1 MLSLKGGKYKL
12 LITCITLEL
21 FCPCGL
27 WSQSSS
33 WGFRSAEGNS
43 SISSPVCRISSVAG
57 RNVCLWAL
65 VFFQAKNQ
73 NPKASLR
80 ACLVWNSYGLLGC
93 CHCGSTAVR
102 YHGDLKHCHITCV
115 CLSNN
120 FSYNALI
127 PRWLNNKRI
136 IPTAM
141 SCYLPYK
148 KSIFNGLLT
157 ACQHLSVIF
166 LLL

>member
-1 MLSLKGGKYKL
+1 MLYIKGGKYKL
-12 LITCITLEL
+12 LMTSITLEL

-27 WSQSSS
+27 WSQQSS
-33 WGFRSAEGNS
+33 WGFRGAKGNS
-43 SISSPVCRISSVAG
+43 DISSPVCRISSLAG
-57 RNVCLWAL
+57 RNVFLWAL

-80 ACLVWNSYGLLGC
+80 ACLVWNSYRFLGC

-102 YHGDLKHCHITCV
+102 YHGDLKHCHITCM
-115 CLSNN
+115 CLSNT
-120 FSYNALI
+120 FCCIALMI
-127 PRWLNNKRI
+127 KQQTCI

-141 SCYLPYK
+141 SRNLPYK

-157 ACQHLSVIF
+157 ACQHLFVIF